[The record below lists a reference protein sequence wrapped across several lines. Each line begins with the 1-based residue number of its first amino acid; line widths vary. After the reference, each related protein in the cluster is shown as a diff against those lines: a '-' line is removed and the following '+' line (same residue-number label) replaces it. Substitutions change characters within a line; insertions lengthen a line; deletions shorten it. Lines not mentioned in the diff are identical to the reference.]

1 MEKKP
6 TVVIGDGN
14 AYAIMGRVKD
24 ALKKAGME
32 DKMDEYL
39 EKARS
44 GDYDNLLRVT
54 MDYVE
59 IKLVDYRED
68 EDEDEDEA
76 EEQDEEME

>member
-32 DKMDEYL
+32 DKVDEYL

-68 EDEDEDEA
+68 EDEDEA

>member
-68 EDEDEDEA
+68 EDEDEA